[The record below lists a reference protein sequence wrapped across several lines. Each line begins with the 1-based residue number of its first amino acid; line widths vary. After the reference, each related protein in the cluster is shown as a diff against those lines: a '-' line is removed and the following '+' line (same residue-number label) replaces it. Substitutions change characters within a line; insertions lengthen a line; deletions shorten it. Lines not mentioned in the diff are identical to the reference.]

1 MRVSPGDT
9 NRDTVLEQNA
19 LAEISFGEWLKRQ
32 RKAAGLTQEKLA
44 QQISCSTITLRKIE
58 AEARRPS
65 EQIVDRLSEIFNIPA
80 SERKAFLRFARG
92 RLASTQPA
100 IAAKIPWHPSAPKIN
115 TNLPA
120 AFTSLIGRE
129 KEIAD
134 LREYL
139 QNPDVRLVTLVGPPG
154 IGKTRLSVEAA
165 RTLLAD
171 FPDGVYFIGLVAI
184 NNPSLIVSNIA
195 QTLEYV
201 EAKDLSTSAML
212 TSHIGEKRM
221 LLVLDNCE
229 HIIDEL
235 APLVSGLLLACRR
248 LTILATS
255 RESLRIPG
263 EWIYPVPPLNLPPE
277 NASIDIEWAT
287 KFPALALF
295 AERARAVRHDFKMTP
310 ENISASAEICAR
322 LDGLPL
328 AIELIAARIRSMSP
342 QVLLERMTGQFILS
356 ADGMRALP
364 ARQKTLNNAIGWSY
378 KFLSSKEKKTFAALS
393 VFSSGFTLEIAEA
406 LLFLYTTEKP
416 PSDLVNSLADK
427 SLLQRTIDKHG
438 QTRYAMLETI
448 QQFAADR
455 LRQSGDEVKVREA
468 HLAYF
473 LTLAEDGD
481 KEMHGPRQAEYADQ
495 IQNELN
501 NMRVAL
507 EWAVANGKTEMAL
520 GLIYALGWPWEI
532 RGHYLEAYSWLER
545 IRAMP
550 DVKAYPL
557 LLSGVLNHIG
567 RYEFVQR
574 RTPQARALLEESCA
588 LASGLGAEGEQR
600 LADALNWLG
609 LLDLDFDKEAS
620 RKYFN
625 RSRELY
631 AKWGNNWG
639 IALSTFHL
647 GILER
652 VNDADASYSYFEQ
665 SLAMFRQFEDL
676 FFISRVSVNL
686 GILHLQQRNFE
697 KAQELFE
704 QSLSIDTGLQ
714 FWYGIADALH
724 ALGDFYFQQGNQEA
738 ADCYY
743 QESQAMQREHALS
756 I

>member
-1 MRVSPGDT
+1 MRVSPSDT
-9 NRDTVLEQNA
+9 NRDTVFETNA
-19 LAEISFGEWLKRQ
+19 LTELSFGKWLKRQ
-32 RKAAGLTQEKLA
+32 RKAAGLTQENLA

-65 EQIVDRLSEIFNIPA
+65 EQIVERLAEIFNIPT
-80 SERKAFLRFARG
+80 SERTAFLRFARG
-92 RLASTQPA
+92 RLDSAQPA
-100 IAAKIPWHPSAPKIN
+100 IALKIPWHPSAPKIN

-134 LREYL
+134 LCEYL
-139 QNPDVRLVTLVGPPG
+139 QKPDLRLVTLVGPPG

-165 RTLLAD
+165 RASLAD
-171 FPDGVYFIGLVAI
+171 FPEGVTFIALAAI
-184 NNPSLIVSNIA
+184 NNPSLIVSTIS

-201 EAKDLSTSAML
+201 GAKDLSTSDTLA
-212 TSHIGEKRM
+212 SHIGEKRM

-235 APLVSGLLLACRR
+235 AQLASELLLACPR

-263 EWIYPVPPLNLPPE
+263 EWIYPVPTLNLPPK
-277 NASIDIEWAT
+277 NALINIEWVAQ
-287 KFPALALF
+287 FPALTLF
-295 AERARAVRHDFKMTP
+295 AERARAVRHDFKLTP
-310 ENISASAEICAR
+310 ENISAVAEICAR

-356 ADGMRALP
+356 ADGMRALS
-364 ARQKTLNNAIGWSY
+364 ARQKTLKNAIGWSY
-378 KFLSSKEKKTFAALS
+378 NFLSSEEKKTFAALS
-393 VFSSGFTLEIAEA
+393 VFSGGFTLEMAEA
-406 LLFLYTTEKP
+406 LLSLCATDKP

-427 SLLQRTIDKHG
+427 SLLQRTFDENG
-438 QTRYAMLETI
+438 QARDAMLETI

-455 LRQSGDEVKVREA
+455 LRQSGDDVKVREA

-473 LTLAEDGD
+473 LALAEQGD
-481 KEMHGPRQAEYADQ
+481 KEMRGPRQAEWADR

-507 EWAVANGKTEMAL
+507 EWAVANGKTEIAL
-520 GLIYALGWPWEI
+520 RLIYALGWPWEI
-532 RGHYLEAYSWLER
+532 RGHYLEAHAWLER
-545 IRAMP
+545 IRALP

-574 RTPQARALLEESCA
+574 RALQARVLLEESCA

-609 LLDLDFDKEAS
+609 LLELDFDKEAS
-620 RKYFN
+620 RKYFT

-631 AKWGNNWG
+631 AKWGNNLG
-639 IALSTFHL
+639 IALSIFHL

-652 VNDADASYSYFEQ
+652 QENADASYSYFEQ

-676 FFISRVSVNL
+676 FFISRVSNNFGYL
-686 GILHLQQRNFE
+686 YLQQRNFE
-697 KAQELFE
+697 KAHNLFE

-724 ALGDFYFQQGNQEA
+724 ALGDLYFQQGNQEA

-743 QESQAMQREHALS
+743 QESRAMQHEHGLS

>member
-1 MRVSPGDT
+1 MRVSPSDT
-9 NRDTVLEQNA
+9 NRDTVFETNA
-19 LAEISFGEWLKRQ
+19 LSELSFGEWLKRQ
-32 RKAAGLTQEKLA
+32 RKAAGLTQENLA

-65 EQIVDRLSEIFNIPA
+65 EQIVERLAEVFNIPT
-80 SERKAFLRFARG
+80 SERTAFLRFARG
-92 RLASTQPA
+92 RLDSAQPA
-100 IAAKIPWHPSAPKIN
+100 IVLKIPWHPSAPKTN

-139 QNPDVRLVTLVGPPG
+139 QKPDLRLVTLVGPPG

-165 RTLLAD
+165 RASLAD
-171 FPDGVYFIGLVAI
+171 FPEGVTFIALAAI
-184 NNPSLIVSNIA
+184 NNPSLIVPTIA
-195 QTLEYV
+195 QALEYV
-201 EAKDLSTSAML
+201 GAKDLSTSDTLA
-212 TSHIGEKRM
+212 SHIGEKRM

-235 APLVSGLLLACRR
+235 AQLASELLLACPR

-263 EWIYPVPPLNLPPE
+263 EWIYPVPTLNLPPK
-277 NASIDIEWAT
+277 NALISVEWAAQ
-287 KFPALALF
+287 FPALTLF
-295 AERARAVRHDFKMTP
+295 AERARAVRHDFKLTP
-310 ENISASAEICAR
+310 ENISAVAEICAR

-342 QVLLERMTGQFILS
+342 RVLLERMTGQFILS
-356 ADGMRALP
+356 ADGMRALS
-364 ARQKTLNNAIGWSY
+364 ARQKTLKNAIGWSY
-378 KFLSSKEKKTFAALS
+378 NFLSSEEKKTFAALS
-393 VFSSGFTLEIAEA
+393 VFSGGFTLEMAEA
-406 LLFLYTTEKP
+406 LLSLCATDKP

-427 SLLQRTIDKHG
+427 SLLQRTIDENG

-455 LRQSGDEVKVREA
+455 LRQSGDEVTVCEA

-473 LTLAEDGD
+473 LALAEQGD
-481 KEMHGPRQAEYADQ
+481 KEMRGPRQAEWADR

-507 EWAVANGKTEMAL
+507 EWAVANGKTEIAL
-520 GLIYALGWPWEI
+520 RLIYALGWPWEI
-532 RGHYLEAYSWLER
+532 RGHYLEAHTWLER
-545 IRAMP
+545 IRALP
-550 DVKAYPL
+550 DVKVYPL

-567 RYEFVQR
+567 RYELVQR
-574 RTPQARALLEESCA
+574 RALQARVLLEESCA

-609 LLDLDFDKEAS
+609 LLELDFDQKAS
-620 RKYFN
+620 SKYFT

-652 VNDADASYSYFEQ
+652 QGNADASYSYFEQ

-676 FFISRVSVNL
+676 FFISRVSNNFGYL
-686 GILHLQQRNFE
+686 YLQQRNFE
-697 KAQELFE
+697 NAQDLFE

-724 ALGDFYFQQGNQEA
+724 ALGNLYFQQGNQEA

-743 QESQAMQREHALS
+743 QESRAIQHEHALS